1 MSFVGHTFPPSVLF
15 DSEED
20 RVNATGAAMPAC
32 FSDLHLDQI
41 VDAITATWTAYNLK
55 PFFYYSLNRTDTISY
70 RHEVFRDLE
79 SRLLLADVKSFA
91 TCMRDVRAYATLANK
106 LTYRLHKEAWLLHAI
121 SAYCDAIQQFTTKL
135 SNAPIRSRGFLA
147 FRDYLTQ
154 YVTGPTFVSLMQR
167 ARRLTAELSNVN
179 YCVLIRDNSFTVQE
193 QQSQIDYSAEIEET
207 FKKFQQD
214 AAKNYEV
221 KYRPA
226 PEDMNHIEA
235 KVLEFVGRLNSDL
248 FSRLQHYCQQNAGF
262 LDERIAAFDREVH
275 FYIAYLDHIAQL
287 RQTGLQFCYPEVSA
301 TSEEMHAHDTFDLA
315 LAQKLTSQHAT
326 VVQNDFYLIGKERII
341 VVTGPNQGGKT
352 TFARMFGQLHYL
364 ASLGCLTPGLDARLF
379 LFDHI
384 FTHFERQEKVETLR
398 GKLED
403 DLVRVRAIFQHATPR
418 SIVILNEIFTST
430 TIQDELYLS
439 RRVMERLCNSG
450 ILCVWVTFLDELS
463 SFNERTVSMV
473 STVVPDNPTLRT
485 FKIARRPAGGLAY
498 AMAIVE
504 KYGLTYD
511 RIMARI
517 QP

>member
-1 MSFVGHTFPPSVLF
+1 MSFVGRTAPPSVLF
-15 DSEED
+15 DSEDD
-20 RVNATGAAMPAC
+20 RVNATGATKPAC
-32 FSDLHLDQI
+32 FADLHLDQI
-41 VDAITATWTAYNLK
+41 VEAITANWAEYNLK

-79 SRLLLADVKSFA
+79 SQPLLADVKSFA
-91 TCMRDVRAYATLANK
+91 TRMRDVRAYVTLANK
-106 LTYRLHKEAWLLHAI
+106 LYYRFHKEAWLLHAI
-121 SAYCDAIQQFTTKL
+121 STYCDAIQQLSAKL
-135 SNAPIRSRGFLA
+135 NNTPIRSRGFLA

-154 YVTGPTFVSLMQR
+154 YATGLSFVPLMR
-167 ARRLTAELSNVN
+167 TARQLTVELSNVN
-179 YCVLIRDNSFTVQE
+179 YCVLIRDNSLTVQE

-207 FKKFQQD
+207 FKKFQQGD
-214 AAKNYEV
+214 AKD
-221 KYRPA
+221 YRVTYHSA

-235 KVLEFVGRLNSDL
+235 KILEFVGRLNSDL
-248 FSRLQHYCQQNAGF
+248 FSRLRRYCEQNTDF

-275 FYIAYLDHIAQL
+275 FYIAYFDHIVQL
-287 RQTGLQFCYPEVSA
+287 RQTGLQFCYPDVSA
-301 TSEEMHAHDTFDLA
+301 TSKATHARDTFDLA

-326 VVQNDFYLIGKERII
+326 VVHNDFYLIGKERII

-364 ASLGCLTPGLDARLF
+364 ASLGCLTPGRETRLF
-379 LFDHI
+379 LFDRI

-403 DLVRVRAIFQHATPR
+403 DLARVHVIFQHATPQ
-418 SIVILNEIFTST
+418 SIVIMNEIFTST

-439 RRVMERLCNSG
+439 RRVMERLCNFD

-485 FKIARRPAGGLAY
+485 FKIARRAADGLAY

-504 KYGLTYD
+504 KYGLTRD
-511 RIMARI
+511 QIMARV